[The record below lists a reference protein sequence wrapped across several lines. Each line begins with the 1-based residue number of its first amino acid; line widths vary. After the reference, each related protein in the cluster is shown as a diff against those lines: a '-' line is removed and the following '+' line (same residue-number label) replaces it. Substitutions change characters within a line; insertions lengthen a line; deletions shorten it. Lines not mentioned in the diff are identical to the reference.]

1 MYGIPLVERRFRGE
15 IDYWIGEYRSVEA
28 EIRRLNDQLDGL
40 TLRLNRI
47 QSELSN
53 ISLLETDYNTELK
66 KAYEDLDVAI
76 DGVKGVINKYRP
88 ILGSEALVVE
98 DTMLDL
104 LKKYKTERS
113 QHQERI
119 NQLNSQITS
128 LQQESGDLNKKLEEI
143 SKLPVILWESDFRDG
158 TLNGFRSATIE
169 NGNPDVPAD
178 ERDALAKPVQDS
190 SAPAGTGYA
199 LQLIANVQRRKGV
212 WINAMTHRDIIY
224 RNLEKDVEDKI
235 FRLGGAFK
243 KQTNDMPIQ
252 NISVNLQL
260 VKNFSEY
267 ASFIQWVLD
276 PMHPDNGWLTYRVAA
291 GDKRLHKI
299 GDDNLWHYFEIEAS
313 YSKYEKIL
321 RKVTIDTSAYNINSE
336 MLYVPNNKSWKES
349 FAVLLETTN
358 WGGLGPDDPR
368 QPFVAE
374 SRWSKI
380 NVVRLHSIE

>member
-1 MYGIPLVERRFRGE
+1 M
-15 IDYWIGEYRSVEA
+15 
-28 EIRRLNDQLDGL
+28 
-40 TLRLNRI
+40 
-47 QSELSN
+47 
-53 ISLLETDYNTELK
+53 
-66 KAYEDLDVAI
+66 
-76 DGVKGVINKYRP
+76 
-88 ILGSEALVVE
+88 
-98 DTMLDL
+98 
-104 LKKYKTERS
+104 
-113 QHQERI
+113 
-119 NQLNSQITS
+119 
-128 LQQESGDLNKKLEEI
+128 GDLNKELEEI
-143 SKLPVILWESDFRDG
+143 SKLPVILWKSDFRDG
-158 TLNGFRSATIE
+158 TLDGFRSATIE

-178 ERDALAKPVQDS
+178 ERDAPAKPVQDS

-199 LQLIANVQRRKGV
+199 LQLIANVQRRKEV
-212 WINAMTHRDIIY
+212 WINAMTHRDIIC
-224 RNLEKDVEDKI
+224 RDLEKDVEDKI

-276 PMHPDNGWLTYRVAA
+276 PMHPDYGWLTYRVAA

-299 GDDNLWHYFEIEAS
+299 GDDNLWHCFEIEAS

-358 WGGLGPDDPR
+358 WGGMGPDDPR

-374 SRWSKI
+374 SRWGKI